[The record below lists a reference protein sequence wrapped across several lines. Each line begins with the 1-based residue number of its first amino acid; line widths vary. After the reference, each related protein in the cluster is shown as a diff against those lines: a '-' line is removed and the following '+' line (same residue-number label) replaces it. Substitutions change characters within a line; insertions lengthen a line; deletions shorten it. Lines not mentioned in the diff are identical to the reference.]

1 MVPVRASRP
10 DGDTGGYMTDDSIS
24 EKSKA
29 ALRLMALA
37 REELDAGHIAL
48 AARLLREAAEIAS
61 DLEEMTGSA

>member
-1 MVPVRASRP
+1 
-10 DGDTGGYMTDDSIS
+10 MTDDSIS

-37 REELDAGHIAL
+37 REELDAGHISL

-61 DLEEMTGSA
+61 DLEEMSGNA

>member
-1 MVPVRASRP
+1 
-10 DGDTGGYMTDDSIS
+10 MTDDSIS

-37 REELDAGHIAL
+37 RAELDAGRVAL

-61 DLEEMTGSA
+61 DLEEMSAGA

>member
-1 MVPVRASRP
+1 
-10 DGDTGGYMTDDSIS
+10 MTDDSIS

-37 REELDAGHIAL
+37 RTELDAGNIAS

-61 DLEEMTGSA
+61 DLEEMTGGA

>member
-1 MVPVRASRP
+1 
-10 DGDTGGYMTDDSIS
+10 MTDDGIT

-37 REELDAGHIAL
+37 KIEMDAGRIAS

-61 DLEEMTGSA
+61 DLEEIAGDA